1 MDNWDDYRFFLAVAK
16 AGSLSTAA
24 RSLGVTQPTVGRRIH
39 DLERRL
45 HVRLFDRLSHGYAL
59 TGAGDSILHLVD
71 DIAAKTRTIQSQVTA
86 QDDDLSGLVRVT
98 CPDIIGSYLVAPNI
112 GSLRERHPRI
122 EVELIV
128 GVATLNLLRGEADI
142 AMRIGQ
148 PPSQELAGKRIGHL
162 HFGLYAAQSYLA
174 AHGTPRTIEDLRA
187 HMIIESVGE
196 LDGVHQAK
204 RLRSVARGARSTL
217 RCNDVFTQTAAVRS
231 GIGILPMPV
240 HMAAG
245 EPTLR
250 RVLEKE
256 FAIRME
262 LWVLMRREL
271 SRSAR
276 VRAVHDFLVETA
288 KADEALLAS
297 GL

>member
-24 RSLGVTQPTVGRRIH
+24 QRLGVTQPTVGRRIH
-39 DLERRL
+39 DMEGRL
-45 HVRLFDRLSHGYAL
+45 RVRLFDRLSHGYGL
-59 TGAGDSILHLVD
+59 TEAGESILHLVD
-71 DIAAKTRTIQSQVTA
+71 DIATKTQTIQSQITG
-86 QDDDLSGLVRVT
+86 QDDEPSGLVRVT
-98 CPDIIGSYLVAPNI
+98 CPDIIGTHLIAPNI
-112 GSLRERHPRI
+112 GALRERHPQI

-148 PPSQELAGKRIGHL
+148 PPSQELVGKRVGNL
-162 HFGLYAAQSYLA
+162 HFGLYAAHSYLA
-174 AHGTPRTIEDLRA
+174 AHGTPRIIGDLRD
-187 HMIIESVGE
+187 HIIIESAGE

-204 RLRSVARGARSTL
+204 RLRLLARGARSTL
-217 RCNDVFTQTAAVRS
+217 RCNDVFTQMAAVR
-231 GIGILPMPV
+231 GGVGILAMPL

-250 RVLEKE
+250 RLLEKD
-256 FAIRME
+256 FNIRME

-271 SRSAR
+271 RRTAR
-276 VRAVHDFLVETA
+276 IRAVHDFLVQTA
-288 KADEALLAS
+288 EADKALLAS
-297 GL
+297 GG